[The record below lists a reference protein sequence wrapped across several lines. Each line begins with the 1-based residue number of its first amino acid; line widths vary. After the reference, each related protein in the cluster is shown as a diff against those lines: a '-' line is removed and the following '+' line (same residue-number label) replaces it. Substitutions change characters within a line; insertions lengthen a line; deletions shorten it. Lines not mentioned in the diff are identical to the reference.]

1 MRPTVGASQ
10 SAGQDDIPSS
20 STLEETILA
29 YVEDREP
36 SRDVRASEGA
46 HEVIVSNECVKRLR
60 RIAYDTRCVLTCD
73 DANFL
78 ATLAD
83 ALDGEKLP
91 PTERAPLTYP
101 KKVPT

>member
-10 SAGQDDIPSS
+10 PEGQDDIPSS
-20 STLEETILA
+20 STLEETVLA
-29 YVEDREP
+29 YVEECRP
-36 SRDVRASEGA
+36 PRDARASEGA
-46 HEVIVSNECVKRLR
+46 DEVIVSNECVKRLR

-101 KKVPT
+101 NEVPT